1 MSCIYTVL
9 SHVVASNVLAIN
21 TAANVQRTSSST
33 TATPTAPTTSIVSTT
48 TTTTPCSSSTSTTSG
63 STTGPTT
70 PPSVAAIIV
79 VTTGYN
85 TKDDEDDSQI
95 IQMIDNC
102 FQIFDSIGKT
112 IKNSPRAG
120 GYVSVEFIGHK
131 SFRFSFRETYT
142 GVFADL
148 PKLCTVWCLD
158 FDERSLRIFNE

>member
-1 MSCIYTVL
+1 M
-9 SHVVASNVLAIN
+9 
-21 TAANVQRTSSST
+21 
-33 TATPTAPTTSIVSTT
+33 
-48 TTTTPCSSSTSTTSG
+48 
-63 STTGPTT
+63 
-70 PPSVAAIIV
+70 

-85 TKDDEDDSQI
+85 TKDDDDEDDSQI

-142 GVFADL
+142 RVFG
-148 PKLCTVWCLD
+148 
-158 FDERSLRIFNE
+158 SLTKIMYCVVPWILMHGPYI

>member
-1 MSCIYTVL
+1 M
-9 SHVVASNVLAIN
+9 LAIN
-21 TAANVQRTSSST
+21 TAANVQRTSSSSST

-70 PPSVAAIIV
+70 PPSV

-85 TKDDEDDSQI
+85 TKDDDDEDDSQI

-131 SFRFSFRETYT
+131 SFRFSFRVGAASWRIYATITLNCKWKINLKIFEFFF
-142 GVFADL
+142 G
-148 PKLCTVWCLD
+148 KLGGQ
-158 FDERSLRIFNE
+158 FGIHMIIS